1 MEVII
6 GIILALCILFGAGY
20 FMRKNIYKDVD
31 KLESWKIEIM
41 NRSIIDEMSKVK
53 DLKMDGQTEELFEE
67 WRNEWDEIIT
77 TQLPKVEELLFEVED
92 CADKYRFKK
101 GKEILNDIRE
111 ILTEVDTSIDKII
124 YEINELVSSEKK
136 NSVESEEVKQQ
147 FKKVKKTIIA
157 HSHLYGNARHKLE
170 EDINEVFEKLKQFD
184 IETKNGNYLA
194 ARDLLTEQKEKL
206 DLLTEKVE
214 EIPKL
219 MSECNSVI
227 PNQIQELKDGF
238 REMVEEGYY
247 LDHIQFE
254 AEMERLNEQL
264 EYFRKKL
271 LETDVSEVKEKI
283 VTVQELID
291 NLYDLLEKEVHANHY
306 LKKAAPEIEGKIIQ
320 LMDQQE
326 EASKETEA
334 VKQSY
339 HLSEQDI
346 KGHKIIEKQI
356 LQLAKRY
363 ELIKQNLQA
372 DHIAHTIIKEE
383 LEDIENQIE
392 QLQIEHTDYYE
403 MLQAL
408 RKDELLAREK
418 LQDLKHLISETSRA
432 IQKSNVPGLPEP
444 FVQTIDFAKINVQK
458 VTMKLNQ
465 IPLNMTAVNL
475 QLEEAVDAVEALKK
489 DADEMIEQVYLVEK
503 VIQYGNR
510 YRNRNQNIADKL
522 EEAEALFRNYE
533 YGESLET
540 AAAALERV
548 EPGSI
553 ERIQAIIEQ
562 EQAK

>member
-136 NSVESEEVKQQ
+136 NSVESEEVKEQ

-157 HSHLYGNARHKLE
+157 HSHLYGGARRKLE
-170 EDINEVFEKLKQFD
+170 EDINDVFEKLKQFD
-184 IETKNGNYLA
+184 IETTNGNYLA
-194 ARDLLTEQKEKL
+194 ARDLLTKQKEKL

-219 MSECNSVI
+219 MSECNSII

-254 AEMERLNEQL
+254 AEIERLNEQL
-264 EYFRKKL
+264 EHFRKQL

-306 LKKAAPEIEGKIIQ
+306 LKKTAPEIEGKIIQ
-320 LMDQQE
+320 LMEQQE

-339 HLSEQDI
+339 HLSEHDI

-383 LEDIENQIE
+383 LEDIEKQIE

-444 FVQTIDFAKINVQK
+444 FVQTIDFAKRNVQK

-562 EQAK
+562 EQVK